1 MPDEDIRVIA
11 AAYLKG
17 EPLEGELAVITR
29 QQADESDYNLSP
41 SRWAGQNG
49 SSEHREIKDIVAEL
63 LCLDEVAR
71 VIDQTLSQML
81 VRL

>member
-49 SSEHREIKDIVAEL
+49 SSEHREI
-63 LCLDEVAR
+63 
-71 VIDQTLSQML
+71 DQTLSQML